1 VNIRFKMKDFF
12 FDRAVVL
19 DLIDKAAVKGLG
31 YFGAVVRLTA
41 KRSIKNAKNFFDHSR
56 AGNPPKSHVGTL
68 KRMIYYAWDPSTRSV
83 VIGPQLFT
91 PMTGAPETLE
101 YGGNAFIKSKKK
113 TVHIAPRPYM
123 RPAFALH
130 EKNLPAYI
138 AGTIKG
144 SNQ

>member
-1 VNIRFKMKDFF
+1 MNIRFKMKDFF
-12 FDRAVVL
+12 FDRAVVM
-19 DLIDKAAVKGLG
+19 DMIDKAARKGLG

-41 KRSIKNAKNFFDHSR
+41 KRSIKNAKNCYDHST

-68 KRMIYYAWDPSTRSV
+68 KKMIYYAWDPNTRSV

-101 YGGNAFIKSKKK
+101 YGGVAYIRFKKK
-113 TVHIAPRPYM
+113 RVRIAPRPYM

-130 EKNLPAYI
+130 EKNLPQYLNGSI
-138 AGTIKG
+138 RG